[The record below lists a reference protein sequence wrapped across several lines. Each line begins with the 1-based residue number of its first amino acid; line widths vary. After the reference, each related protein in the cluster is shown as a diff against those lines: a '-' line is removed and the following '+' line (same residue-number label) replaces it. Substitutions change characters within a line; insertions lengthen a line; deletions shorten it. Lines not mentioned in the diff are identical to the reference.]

1 LNDQKTNNKVDYALL
16 RTLHI
21 RLQQLTD
28 ISDRMRRGPIQIRLA
43 KTNEAAF
50 SDALDAKKIE
60 LAEVRKDSRAKQSQ
74 LDDREAKVEDMRAKL
89 NAAESNKEFQLLK
102 DRIAA
107 DEQANSCQA
116 DEIFET
122 LEKLDVLESEL
133 KAATENLEKAKQE
146 TNAISQKV
154 AAEMKTLEGEEAS
167 VREKLAHELK
177 DLHPDLVAPY
187 KRSIQ
192 TKGEDTFAATDA
204 TTCGNCN
211 LTLTQQTASD
221 LLMCKPLLCKGCGAI
236 LYRDV

>member
-1 LNDQKTNNKVDYALL
+1 MNDQQTNSKVDYALL
-16 RTLHI
+16 RTLHNK
-21 RLQQLTD
+21 LQQLTE
-28 ISDRMRRGPIQIRLA
+28 IADRMRRGPIQIRLA
-43 KTNEAAF
+43 KTNEANF
-50 SDALDAKKIE
+50 SDALDAKKVE
-60 LAEVRKDSRAKQSQ
+60 YAAVQKDSRAKQGQ
-74 LDDREAKVEDMRAKL
+74 LDDREAKLADMRKKL

-122 LEKLDVLESEL
+122 LEKMDVLEAEIKS
-133 KAATENLEKAKQE
+133 ATENLEKAKLE

-154 AAEMKTLEGEEAS
+154 AAEMKSLENQEAS
-167 VREKLAHELK
+167 VREQLAHALK
-177 DLHPDLVAPY
+177 DLHGDLVAPY
-187 KRSIQ
+187 KRLIQ
-192 TKGEDTFAATDA
+192 SKGEDTFAATDA
-204 TTCGNCN
+204 KTCGNCN